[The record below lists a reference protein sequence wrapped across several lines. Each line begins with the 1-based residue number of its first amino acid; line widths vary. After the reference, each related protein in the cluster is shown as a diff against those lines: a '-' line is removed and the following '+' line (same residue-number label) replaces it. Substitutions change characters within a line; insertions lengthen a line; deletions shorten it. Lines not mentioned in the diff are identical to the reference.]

1 MRSFISLRPASRFG
15 SLYRSGTRRRFG
27 AITVYHA
34 VGQSTTPEVGVVAGK
49 RVGNAVKR
57 NRAKRRLRAAIHAA
71 DLRQNTAY
79 VVVASS
85 GVLDAPFVE
94 LTNWLNRAVV
104 GNDGITDKD
113 EE

>member
-1 MRSFISLRPASRFG
+1 MIQASG
-15 SLYRSGTRRRFG
+15 N
-27 AITVYHA
+27 
-34 VGQSTTPEVGVVAGK
+34 STTPEVGVVAGK

-71 DLRQNTAY
+71 NLRENTAY

-85 GVLDAPFVE
+85 GVLDASFVE
-94 LTNWLNRAVV
+94 LKNWLDKAVV
-104 GNDGITDKD
+104 DTVGNTDKD

>member
-1 MRSFISLRPASRFG
+1 MIQASG
-15 SLYRSGTRRRFG
+15 N
-27 AITVYHA
+27 
-34 VGQSTTPEVGVVAGK
+34 STTPEVGVVAGK

-71 DLRQNTAY
+71 NLRQYTAY

-85 GVLDAPFVE
+85 GVLDASFVE
-94 LTNWLNRAVV
+94 LTNWLDKAVV
-104 GNDGITDKD
+104 DTVGNTDKD

>member
-1 MRSFISLRPASRFG
+1 VIQA
-15 SLYRSGTRRRFG
+15 T
-27 AITVYHA
+27 
-34 VGQSTTPEVGVVAGK
+34 GQGTTPEVGVVAGR

-71 DLRQNTAY
+71 NLRQNTAY

-85 GVLDAPFVE
+85 DVLDAPFVE
-94 LTNWLNRAVV
+94 LTRWLNKAVADID
-104 GNDGITDKD
+104 GNTDRD

>member
-1 MRSFISLRPASRFG
+1 M
-15 SLYRSGTRRRFG
+15 
-27 AITVYHA
+27 YHA
-34 VGQSTTPEVGVVAGK
+34 AGQSSTPEVGVVAGK

-71 DLRQNTAY
+71 DLRKNTAY

-85 GVLDAPFVE
+85 GVLEAPFVE
-94 LTNWLNRAVV
+94 LTNWLNKVVV

>member
-1 MRSFISLRPASRFG
+1 
-15 SLYRSGTRRRFG
+15 
-27 AITVYHA
+27 
-34 VGQSTTPEVGVVAGK
+34 VVAGK

-71 DLRQNTAY
+71 NLRQNTAY

-85 GVLDAPFVE
+85 DVLDAPFVE
-94 LTNWLNRAVV
+94 LTRWLNKAVADTD
-104 GNDGITDKD
+104 GNTDRD

>member
-1 MRSFISLRPASRFG
+1 VIQASG
-15 SLYRSGTRRRFG
+15 N
-27 AITVYHA
+27 
-34 VGQSTTPEVGVVAGK
+34 STTPEVGVVAGK

-71 DLRQNTAY
+71 NLRQNTAY

-85 GVLDAPFVE
+85 GVLDASFVE
-94 LTNWLNRAVV
+94 LSNWLDKAVV
-104 GNDGITDKD
+104 DTVGNTDKD

>member
-1 MRSFISLRPASRFG
+1 VIQA
-15 SLYRSGTRRRFG
+15 T
-27 AITVYHA
+27 
-34 VGQSTTPEVGVVAGK
+34 GQSTTPEVGIVAGK

-71 DLRQNTAY
+71 SLRQNTAY

-85 GVLDAPFVE
+85 GVLDASFVE
-94 LTNWLNRAVV
+94 LTNWLNKAVV
-104 GNDGITDKD
+104 DIDGNTDRD